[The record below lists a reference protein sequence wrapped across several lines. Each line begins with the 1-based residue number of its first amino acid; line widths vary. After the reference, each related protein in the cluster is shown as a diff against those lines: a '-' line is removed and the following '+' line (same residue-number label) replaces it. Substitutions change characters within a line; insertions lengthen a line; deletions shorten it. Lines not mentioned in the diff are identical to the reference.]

1 MCVSVSLSHLDVPRA
16 SHSMA
21 RNTQTCLFTTCQLH
35 GTGGRR
41 SCHILWHTP
50 RRQMCGRFSCQ
61 ALQSPSLCCLYSRD
75 RYTCR
80 TGSSAQLGDRNQGCS
95 LSHLLS
101 HYVFYLS
108 STRFMEV
115 KVSSVINWDVF
126 DSQRRLGDG
135 SASPE
140 YPRLKLI
147 TRSFDVKGNWAKFT
161 LTRQLKQWVS
171 G

>member
-1 MCVSVSLSHLDVPRA
+1 MYVSVSLSHLDVPRA

-21 RNTQTCLFTTCQLH
+21 RNTQTCLFATCQLH

-50 RRQMCGRFSCQ
+50 RRQMCGLFSCQ
-61 ALQSPSLCCLYSRD
+61 ALQSLSLCCLYSRD

-95 LSHLLS
+95 LSHLMS

-108 STRFMEV
+108 PTRFMEV

-126 DSQRRLGDG
+126 DSQHRLGDG

-147 TRSFDVKGNWAKFT
+147 TRRFDVKGNWAEFT
-161 LTRQLKQWVS
+161 LTRQLRQWVS